1 MPGAIL
7 TRSLHSSCNNR
18 GNRMCFRGK
27 VHHQLQAGK
36 RSLRPRVDAYPLARQ
51 AMSLL
56 KPRHDGRLA
65 QLVERFV
72 YTEDVGGSNPSPP
85 TNVISRS
92 EMTAAVDPRD
102 RREHAQRNDG
112 GRQAL

>member
-1 MPGAIL
+1 
-7 TRSLHSSCNNR
+7 
-18 GNRMCFRGK
+18 MCFRGK

-56 KPRHDGRLA
+56 KPRYDGRLA

-92 EMTAAVDPRD
+92 EMTAAGVPRD

-112 GRQAL
+112 GRQALELSEARA